1 MAAAGRVLRAAL
13 RSRAEALNRL
23 LNLTVTQ
30 SRLVQAAAPPSA
42 DGSLRMQLAFRQGG
56 HVAAAPL
63 QTRFGRM
70 ALSVGQVYEAR
81 PGEDGAPGLTLVLY
95 RYALYRDAAQEPI
108 LRWEYDRQPR
118 DPDAKW
124 CRHHLQGPVRL
135 PIGGVSGVSFND
147 LHLPTG
153 HIDLDVVL
161 RFCIVDLGVQPL
173 SERWDELL
181 TESPSHANPRF
192 GY

>member
-1 MAAAGRVLRAAL
+1 MAAERRVLRAAL
-13 RSRAEALNRL
+13 RSRAETLNRL

-56 HVAAAPL
+56 RVAAAPL
-63 QTRFGRM
+63 RTRFGPM
-70 ALSVGQVYEAR
+70 ALSLGQVYEAR
-81 PGEDGAPGLTLVLY
+81 SGEDGAPSLTLVLY

-118 DPDAKW
+118 DPAATW
-124 CRHHLQGPVRL
+124 CRHHLQGPVCL
-135 PIGGVSGVSFND
+135 PIGGVSGMSLND

-153 HIDLDVVL
+153 HVDVEVVL
-161 RFCIVDLGVQPL
+161 RFCIVDLGVPPL
-173 SERWDELL
+173 SERWHELL
-181 TESPSHANPRF
+181 AESP
-192 GY
+192 